1 MRAADRR
8 DQAGTRRRTGSDGS
22 ARLRGVCWR
31 AGRKAQPFGAAALN
45 AAPQECLRG
54 GGDDAEPRTPAGDDR
69 NIDGEFIAPGD
80 ELPRAV
86 EGVDQ
91 NEAVGDALRQ
101 RTARRLLRHDTY
113 AG

>member
-1 MRAADRR
+1 MGVRACAAF
-8 DQAGTRRRTGSDGS
+8 AG
-22 ARLRGVCWR
+22 
-31 AGRKAQPFGAAALN
+31 
-45 AAPQECLRG
+45 APGERRG